1 MRAFDIAKLCVE
13 NPELAQPLLPESDRS
28 EIMAQVYFSVQQE
41 MAMALEDVMIRRT
54 QLFFKDRNQGLDC
67 VETVAN
73 EMAKLL
79 GWSEE
84 ETRHQIDRYT
94 VEVVRSRRWRDG

>member
-1 MRAFDIAKLCVE
+1 MRLLIAKLCVE
-13 NPELAQPLLPESDRS
+13 NPELAQLLLPDSDRS

-79 GWSEE
+79 G
-84 ETRHQIDRYT
+84 
-94 VEVVRSRRWRDG
+94 VV